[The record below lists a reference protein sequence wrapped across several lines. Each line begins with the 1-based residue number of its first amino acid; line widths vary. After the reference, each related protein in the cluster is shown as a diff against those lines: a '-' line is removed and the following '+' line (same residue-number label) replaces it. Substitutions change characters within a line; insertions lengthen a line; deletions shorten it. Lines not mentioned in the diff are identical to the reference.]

1 MDQVEVFVPAEVVVG
16 VVRVMNRGSFP
27 FSAKSQKASHFQLL
41 KMLSPPPAP
50 PPRAVRCRPTA
61 RIRVFSRPGV

>member
-1 MDQVEVFVPAEVVVG
+1 MDQAEVFVPAEVVVG

-50 PPRAVRCRPTA
+50 PP
-61 RIRVFSRPGV
+61 